1 MHNHTLA
8 VVTIPHVEED
18 PEETIF
24 IKSCIEELESRS
36 GEGKEMSRMACS
48 IITSKLYSQLTAF
61 SREVFSA
68 VEDLLDPYY
77 IDATEC
83 YEFLDKTE
91 EIQESYAKERLD
103 CIRLPGG
110 RIVNEFSSHLHS
122 RFTILDGRVF
132 ERNVGHLKQLKR
144 THIAKKMKAL
154 PNYPMSKLYR
164 TIGEFASK
172 FHGCEYDEDHKAYG
186 YYCNPNAKWDWYVI
200 GGRWPITFLV
210 KDSCTESCLGER
222 CWGDEETV
230 YPAPE
235 GYMWVSAARKKN
247 IEWEAMKEWK
257 IQQLR
262 PRYYDLVGMYIDGT
276 VQAPYYFEEK
286 DGCVYAYGKL
296 IYRIGESVEE
306 FCDRIRADDT
316 RKFPVAF
323 CDLVSKGGWL
333 AEGEAYIRPGQ
344 MEATAYDWG
353 ETIEQYIDDLDDE
366 AVLVSVDYHI

>member
-91 EIQESYAKERLD
+91 EILERYAKERLD

-164 TIGEFASK
+164 TIREFASK
-172 FHGCEYDEDHKAYG
+172 FNGCEYDEDHKAYG
-186 YYCNPNAKWDWYVI
+186 YYCNPTAKWDWYVI
-200 GGRWPITFLV
+200 G
-210 KDSCTESCLGER
+210 
-222 CWGDEETV
+222 
-230 YPAPE
+230 
-235 GYMWVSAARKKN
+235 
-247 IEWEAMKEWK
+247 
-257 IQQLR
+257 
-262 PRYYDLVGMYIDGT
+262 
-276 VQAPYYFEEK
+276 
-286 DGCVYAYGKL
+286 
-296 IYRIGESVEE
+296 
-306 FCDRIRADDT
+306 
-316 RKFPVAF
+316 
-323 CDLVSKGGWL
+323 
-333 AEGEAYIRPGQ
+333 
-344 MEATAYDWG
+344 
-353 ETIEQYIDDLDDE
+353 
-366 AVLVSVDYHI
+366 